1 MKKII
6 LTLSLLSCLSTQ
18 SSDMQSPEAKNLAL
32 RSSIIALDLDAVQY
46 WLDQDADFFN
56 ACADLLFIN
65 EFQETV
71 LSLSNIALPNH
82 NCELLLYWY
91 QHVYAKE
98 PNLAD
103 LLENIKDNPRNAAV
117 FKLGVKTIAL
127 KNLLKKYGIQI
138 IIY

>member
-1 MKKII
+1 MKKLI
-6 LTLSLLSCLSTQ
+6 LILSLLSCFSTQ

-46 WLDQDADFFN
+46 WLDHEANFFD
-56 ACADLLFIN
+56 ACADLLFTN
-65 EFQETV
+65 EFQETI
-71 LSLSNIALPNH
+71 LSLSSIALPNH

-98 PNLAD
+98 PNSAD

-117 FKLGVKTIAL
+117 FKLGVKTISL
-127 KNLLKKYGIQI
+127 KNLLKKYGIEI
-138 IIY
+138 MIV